1 MRILKLTLRDF
12 FWLLL
17 VAAIVSFG
25 YARERSRDKRI
36 ELMAGSM
43 DFMPTILY
51 QTDAVPEGDE
61 YPLGMLEEGESVEVL
76 LHDNNFEYTVRLKS
90 RGEVV
95 EKRFAVQARSCLI
108 KSSATQSRPNHLP

>member
-1 MRILKLTLRDF
+1 MKIPQLALRDF

-36 ELMAGSM
+36 ELMAGSV

-51 QTDAVPEGDE
+51 PTDATREGDIC
-61 YPLGMLEEGESVEVL
+61 PLGTLEEGESVEVL
-76 LHDNNFEYTVRLKS
+76 LHDNSFEYTVRLKS

-95 EKRFAVQARSCLI
+95 EKRFAVEARSCSI
-108 KSSATQSRPNHLP
+108 KNSATPSASP